1 MYLCICSAVSYYPD
15 WMLKTHD
22 GCNNHT
28 RNCYT
33 IHTRWKKKEDNKLKI
48 DHISKTFA
56 KGTVNEKK
64 ALDDISLTVD
74 TGDFITIIG
83 SNGAGKST
91 LFNSISG
98 EFFVDTGKIIFEYPD
113 SWEVEKA
120 DILSNPDCIATLS
133 KGQCNLINAVSFP
146 TATNLDDYK
155 IFMED
160 AISNDGGNV
169 LASDFVQI
177 AEKDAIKLHANI
189 DTPDIN
195 FDIHTY
201 VFVENGEIYI
211 FELRTLDVSGESESE
226 FKNIIS
232 SLKF

>member
-1 MYLCICSAVSYYPD
+1 M
-15 WMLKTHD
+15 
-22 GCNNHT
+22 
-28 RNCYT
+28 R
-33 IHTRWKKKEDNKLKI
+33 
-48 DHISKTFA
+48 TF
-56 KGTVNEKK
+56 
-64 ALDDISLTVD
+64 
-74 TGDFITIIG
+74 
-83 SNGAGKST
+83 
-91 LFNSISG
+91 
-98 EFFVDTGKIIFEYPD
+98 DTGKIIFEYPD

-133 KGQCNLINAVSFP
+133 KGQGNLINVVSFP

>member
-1 MYLCICSAVSYYPD
+1 M
-15 WMLKTHD
+15 
-22 GCNNHT
+22 
-28 RNCYT
+28 R
-33 IHTRWKKKEDNKLKI
+33 
-48 DHISKTFA
+48 TF
-56 KGTVNEKK
+56 
-64 ALDDISLTVD
+64 
-74 TGDFITIIG
+74 
-83 SNGAGKST
+83 
-91 LFNSISG
+91 
-98 EFFVDTGKIIFEYPD
+98 DTGKIIFEYPD

-120 DILSNPDCIATLS
+120 DILSNPDWIATLS
-133 KGQCNLINAVSFP
+133 KGQGNLINAVSFP